1 MKRTT
6 FLSAVALTSL
16 VTLSACGGGNQETA
30 EAPAAE
36 ETEAAPAAEETAAA
50 AEETAAAAE
59 EEVAPVPEVEANGT
73 VHEVQM
79 LTRDPDGSGLQVFKP
94 RLITAQVGD
103 TVKFVPTDPTHQSS
117 SIAEMIPAGVEGWE
131 GEINKEVSYV
141 LPTPGVYG
149 YKCIP
154 HYAAG
159 MIGMVVV
166 EGEGMT
172 DNLED
177 AKAVSHPG
185 LAGREF
191 NEVFETAESEGM
203 LSS

>member
-30 EAPAAE
+30 QAPAAE
-36 ETEAAPAAEETAAA
+36 ETEAAPVAEETAAA
-50 AEETAAAAE
+50 AEE

-94 RLITAQVGD
+94 RLITAEVGD

-141 LPTPGVYG
+141 FPTPGIYG

-166 EGEGMT
+166 KGEGMT

-191 NEVFETAESEGM
+191 NEIFETAESEGM